1 MKKRIFIY
9 KQNSFTSLQKKV
21 FVFIRNNLFLLTIML
36 VVIISFAIGIT
47 DTHPHKQKKKE
58 VPVTQEQKQKQ
69 KNVATPLPSVAPGIP
84 LQITIPKIHIQAA
97 VESVGM
103 DAEGRMDVPKIATDS
118 AWYSP
123 GYKPGMKGS
132 AVIDGHLDDI
142 TGAPAVFWNLKKL
155 TKGDVIIIK
164 ENNNRS
170 YIFSVY
176 QLAKYPYNN
185 FPIQK
190 VFAEANTPL
199 LNLITCNGVWDN
211 NTKNYSDRLVI
222 YAKLLSIQ

>member
-21 FVFIRNNLFLLTIML
+21 FVFTKNNFLPLIIIFL
-36 VVIISFAIGIT
+36 VIIVIGIAIRT
-47 DTHPHKQKKKE
+47 SYSHKQEKKE
-58 VPVTQEQKQKQ
+58 MPIVHAQKQ
-69 KNVATPLPSVAPGIP
+69 KNITTPLPSVASGIL

-97 VESVGM
+97 VESVGK
-103 DAEGRMDVPKIATDS
+103 DAQGRMGVPKIATDS

-123 GYKPGMKGS
+123 GYKPGTNGS

-155 TKGDVIIIK
+155 TKGDLIMVR

-170 YIFSVY
+170 YTFSVY

-185 FPIQK
+185 FPIQQ
-190 VFAEANTPL
+190 VFSAANTPL

-211 NTKNYSDRLVI
+211 NTKNYSNRLVV
-222 YAKLLSIQ
+222 YAKLVSIQ